1 MKRSVLLIGFVLLA
15 LAGCSSANSPSANSP
30 KAVIEKFVS
39 DAESGNVDAMN
50 KAFSKRAI
58 QQMGDKTKSNNKSY
72 SDMIKEIGAKEKASM
87 VGTQEKITGDKA
99 LVTYNYGVSKNGG
112 VITGNNTGCTA
123 FELVK
128 EDGEW
133 KIDQSV
139 MCP

>member
-1 MKRSVLLIGFVLLA
+1 MKRNVLLIGFVVLA
-15 LAGCSSANSPSANSP
+15 LTGCNSFRSP
-30 KAVIEKFVS
+30 KAVIEKFIS
-39 DAESGNVDAMN
+39 DAESGNVAAMN

-58 QQMGDKTKSNNKSY
+58 QKPGDEVNSRNKSY
-72 SDMIKEIGAKEKASM
+72 SDMIREIRARDNVAM

-112 VITGNNTGCTA
+112 VITGQSTGCTA